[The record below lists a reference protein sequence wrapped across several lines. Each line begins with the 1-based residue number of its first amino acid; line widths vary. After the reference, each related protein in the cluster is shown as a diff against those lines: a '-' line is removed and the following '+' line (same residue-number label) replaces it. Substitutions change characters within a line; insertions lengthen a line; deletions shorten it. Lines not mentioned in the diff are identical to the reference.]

1 VRAVVAALVV
11 LALCVVPAA
20 SAKFK
25 LGLTVD
31 DVTPAVGQPLT
42 AVLRAGVALDYDLK
56 LIVVAPGK
64 SWYDVV
70 GVVTGDSK
78 IAKANIPV
86 DGFEVPVT
94 RISPSRWRAIVRFP
108 RAGRWRLIIPNGAP
122 EGFMIP
128 PPVMRTIV
136 VRPRVTNQCPLNAL
150 PLRRSD
156 LPALRRFGLAVAPH
170 GVQHTRSGTID
181 YRDAHARAGFPTFY
195 TGYVRS
201 ACPKLAARR
210 IMARTADVSISYPH
224 VNWSASLSYSVF
236 LVARTPHGF
245 VAWAQMH

>member
-1 VRAVVAALVV
+1 MRLFAGVSVL
-11 LALCVVPAA
+11 LALCLVPAA

-31 DVTPAVGQPLT
+31 DQAPVVGQPVT
-42 AVLRAGVALDYDLK
+42 AVLRSGVALEYDLK
-56 LIVVAPGK
+56 LIAVAPGK

-78 IAKANIPV
+78 IAKASIPR
-86 DGFEVPVT
+86 DGFEVPVV
-94 RISPSRWRAIVRFP
+94 RISPSRWRATVRFP
-108 RAGRWRLIIPNGAP
+108 RAGIWRLLIPNGAP
-122 EGFMIP
+122 QGFMIP
-128 PPVMRTIV
+128 PPVMRAIV
-136 VRPRVTNQCPLNAL
+136 VRPRVTNRCPLNAL

-156 LPALRRFGLAVAPH
+156 LPALQRFGLAVAPH

-181 YRDAHARAGFPTFY
+181 YRDADAKAGFPTFY
-195 TGYVRS
+195 TGYVRN
-201 ACPKLAARR
+201 ACPKTVARR
-210 IMARTADVSISYPH
+210 IIARTADVSVGYPH

-236 LVARTPHGF
+236 LVARTAHGF